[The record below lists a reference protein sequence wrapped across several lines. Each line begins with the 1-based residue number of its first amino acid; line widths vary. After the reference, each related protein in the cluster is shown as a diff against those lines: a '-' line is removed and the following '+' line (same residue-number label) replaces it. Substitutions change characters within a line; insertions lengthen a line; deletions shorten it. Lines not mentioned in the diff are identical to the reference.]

1 MVSLSVTCRARGL
14 RVGLLG
20 VVAVAAAFVAA
31 PAVRAEDGTPVPT
44 ADAAQTA
51 PAAAPASTTTGGE
64 QSSGSVATPSQSPG
78 GDKPVATGD
87 PANGASQAPG
97 APDGRST
104 NDASLGSSGSAP
116 GQSDPGPG
124 NSAAAPGQSGE
135 QGASVAQAANSG
147 ANAQQQG
154 VGNTKVDVRVD
165 KPGNGPQVSQENQAE
180 ANADAATVAETSAP
194 ATSEQSAAAAAEAS
208 QSDVQNTAVTVRVG
222 SAGDDAGVAQANV
235 VAATAST
242 TVVPS
247 SDGQSGIDESASA
260 AATQDDVTNTS
271 VSIRVF
277 SPGVD
282 GPVTQTNDAVA
293 AADTSGPA
301 GATATATQNDVQN
314 THVSVRVE
322 SSGTSGAVS
331 QQSASS
337 STAGPATGSGVAVA
351 TTANGVD
358 TALSVVVDGDHLAQ
372 PGPNGLQVWIWT
384 WNWDRNEADAIEASL
399 DAQPSSWDW
408 IWSGANGQNGN
419 QLGQVTSRAATQDEQ
434 TPGSWTWNW
443 DWTREGAPNWT
454 WRWGWQGALPCESCI
469 WIWNWTWNWTG
480 QPAPTGSTA
489 APSESANMSGSPEQ
503 SNTVV
508 ASAAATVT
516 ADVTQKIVQ
525 DGDGEQFAGQ
535 LVSVEQLAEAQ
546 ATATQT
552 DVESVATANL
562 LSPQVNRVT
571 SVASVTVGGDVSQ
584 QVEQAMLVGDDGAAA
599 QWSGQEIDLVQH
611 GRAEVRSAQHDVSLR
626 TSGTVLAAG
635 EASAVTVAGVDQRLA
650 QDALVDGGATD
661 QWAGQLTLVEQTGDA
676 VSVVEQTQAA
686 GSRSGGHTARAQAAS
701 SAVGLV
707 DQDVSQSAV
716 RGGGLGSQ
724 TAMQMTYIGQTGT
737 ATATTTQQAGG
748 STSPVASSD
757 ATAANRALVVQ
768 VGVQESSGALA
779 LDVQDLTQQ
788 SIVVQ
793 DAVAVST
800 SAGGIAGSA
809 IVVNCAIVQQIA
821 TQSLAGG
828 PLMASS
834 ADLSAFCAPPSAER
848 VGGPSDEPALVSG
861 TSTVLSAVQPTPSSS
876 APPTVDLDVAL
887 FHGHPSAAAPT
898 ARARATTPR
907 VRPVRTA
914 PGSGLGRPV
923 PGSLHI
929 TQISVPPPTQARLDT
944 RPGDHAGAGDAGR
957 EPPLPPAGDPPLW
970 VSALAAVGASG
981 AGPSGI
987 AAILSAFALVP
998 PLLRRAREGSVVRRP
1013 IGAFSQV
1020 DVPV

>member
-20 VVAVAAAFVAA
+20 VVAVAAALAAA
-31 PAVRAEDGTPVPT
+31 PAVRAEAGTPLPT
-44 ADAAQTA
+44 ADAAQSA

-87 PANGASQAPG
+87 AANGPSQAPS
-97 APDGRST
+97 APNGRST
-104 NDASLGSSGSAP
+104 NDASPGSSGSAP

-124 NSAAAPGQSGE
+124 NSDAAPGESGE
-135 QGASVAQAANSG
+135 QGASVAQGANSG

-180 ANADAATVAETSAP
+180 ANADASTVAETSAP
-194 ATSEQSAAAAAEAS
+194 ATSDQSAAAAAEAS
-208 QSDVQNTAVTVRVG
+208 QSDVRNTAVTVRVG
-222 SAGDDAGVAQANV
+222 SAGDDAGVDQANV

-242 TVVPS
+242 TVVPP
-247 SDGQSGIDESASA
+247 SDGHSAVDESASA

-301 GATATATQNDVQN
+301 GANASATQSDVQN
-314 THVSVRVE
+314 THVSLRVE

-337 STAGPATGSGVAVA
+337 STAGSGVAVA

-358 TALSVVVDGDHLAQ
+358 TDLSVVVDGDRLAQ

-384 WNWDRNEADAIEASL
+384 WNWDRNEADALEASL

-408 IWSGANGQNGN
+408 IWNGANGQNGN
-419 QLGQVTSRAATQDEQ
+419 QLGQVTSRAATQNEQ
-434 TPGSWTWNW
+434 TRGSWTWTW

-454 WRWGWQGALPCESCI
+454 WGWDWQGALPCESCV

-489 APSESANMSGSPEQ
+489 APPEPANSSGSPEQ

-508 ASAAATVT
+508 ASAVATVT

-525 DGDGEQFAGQ
+525 KGDGEQFAGQ
-535 LVSVEQLAEAQ
+535 LVSVEQLAAAQ

-562 LSPQVNRVT
+562 LSPQANRVT
-571 SVASVTVGGDVSQ
+571 SVASVTIGGDVSQ

-599 QWSGQEIDLVQH
+599 QWSGQETDLVQH

-635 EASAVTVAGVDQRLA
+635 EAGAVTVAGVDQRLA
-650 QDALVDGGATD
+650 QDALVGGGATD

-686 GSRSGGHTARAQAAS
+686 ASRSGAHTARAQAAS

-724 TAMQMTYIGQTGT
+724 TAMQITYIGQTGT

-748 STSPVASSD
+748 ATSPVGSSD

-779 LDVQDLTQQ
+779 LHVQDLTQQ

-809 IVVNCAIVQQIA
+809 IVVNCAIVEQTA

-834 ADLSAFCAPPSAER
+834 ADLSAFCAPPSAAPP
-848 VGGPSDEPALVSG
+848 GGTSDETTLVSG
-861 TSTVLSAVQPTPSSS
+861 TSTVLSAVQPAPSSAPSSS
-876 APPTVDLDVAL
+876 VELDVAL

-907 VRPVRTA
+907 VQPVRTE
-914 PGSGLGRPV
+914 PGSALERPV